1 MTVLSCV
8 FITLYT
14 SIVFTKFENDQ
25 ILFYLRFFTYFECNE
40 MTKIMLQHRWIEWG
54 LLFQKKVKGEGTWL
68 FLPREGGLWIEGE
81 QIKGRVEIMGNTMYH
96 KNIIEQV
103 RWVYV
108 SYTKLSWE
116 QFMRLRNYL
125 NMMKI
130 G

>member
-1 MTVLSCV
+1 MNRMG
-8 FITLYT
+8 T
-14 SIVFTKFENDQ
+14 SVP
-25 ILFYLRFFTYFECNE
+25 
-40 MTKIMLQHRWIEWG
+40 
-54 LLFQKKVKGEGTWL
+54 KKVKGGGTWL

-108 SYTKLSWE
+108 SYTNLSWE

-125 NMMKI
+125 NMIKI